1 MASLV
6 ERAGPLRLRPPSADP
21 FAALVRAIMYQQLAT
36 GAASAIHA
44 RLLALFDWG
53 LTPEAV
59 IALPDERLRGAGL
72 SQAKAASI
80 RDLAQKSIDG
90 TVPLHGL
97 PRMDD
102 EEIVLRLS
110 RVRGIGRWTAE
121 MFLIFE
127 LRRMDVWP
135 VDDHGVRHGWALAH
149 GLDAPP
155 TARALQPEGE
165 RFRPYRTV
173 VAWYCWRAVHL
184 ARGRP

>member
-1 MASLV
+1 MPRPSFARATGEIAARDAAMASLV

-36 GAASAIHA
+36 GAASA
-44 RLLALFDWG
+44 
-53 LTPEAV
+53 
-59 IALPDERLRGAGL
+59 
-72 SQAKAASI
+72 I

-127 LRRMDVWP
+127 LRRMDVW
-135 VDDHGVRHGWALAH
+135 
-149 GLDAPP
+149 
-155 TARALQPEGE
+155 
-165 RFRPYRTV
+165 
-173 VAWYCWRAVHL
+173 
-184 ARGRP
+184 